1 VSVRV
6 LHADDS
12 AADQMMVRRALE
24 RDVDTRWAVEQV
36 SSAEEALEHAAA
48 AVPDVVLM
56 DFHLP
61 GMNGVELLRALRER
75 CAGRVPACVLLT
87 GTGNERLAVE
97 AMKSGAQDYLVKG
110 SFTPERLRHSLRAAL
125 ETVRL
130 ERELEERRTQTERA
144 ERAAREALAVRD
156 ELFALATH
164 DLKGPLQIITLNA
177 QFLRLKMPTANL
189 TPALDARLASISHA
203 AMRMGELID
212 HFLIAT
218 RGREQLL
225 RRERMDLL
233 VLVNRKVREMESMS
247 NRHVFQVRVEG
258 KDFTGNWDSTGLER
272 VLDNLLSNA
281 VKYSPAGGN
290 IFITLAEGAAG
301 PERQVL
307 LRVED
312 SGLGIPEKDLPY
324 VFERFHRASNVP
336 DTIAGSG
343 VGLASVRRLVEMHG
357 GTIEVKSQQGQ
368 GAAFTVVLPQD
379 IPVGTGSPESGT
391 GPQHDVR

>member
-1 VSVRV
+1 MSVRV
-6 LHADDS
+6 LQVDDS
-12 AADQMMVRRALE
+12 AADQMVVRRALE
-24 RDVDTRWAVEQV
+24 RDPDTRWAVEQF
-36 SSAEEALEHAAA
+36 SNAEEALERATAS
-48 AVPDVVLM
+48 VPDVVLM

-75 CAGRVPACVLLT
+75 CTGQVPACVLLT

-110 SFTPERLRHSLRAAL
+110 SFTPERLRHCLRAAL

-130 ERELEERRTQTERA
+130 ERALEERRLQAERA

-177 QFLRLKMPTANL
+177 QFLRLKMPAASL
-189 TPALDARLASISHA
+189 TPSLDARLTSISHA

-218 RGREQLL
+218 RGQEQML
-225 RRERMDLL
+225 RREPVDLL
-233 VLVNRKVREMESMS
+233 TLVNTKVRELESTS
-247 NRHVFQVRVEG
+247 TRHVFHLSVEG
-258 KDFTGNWDSTGLER
+258 RDFTGNWDSTSLER

-281 VKYSPAGGN
+281 VKYSPAGGS
-290 IFITLAEGAAG
+290 ILVTLAEGAAQ

-312 SGLGIPEKDLPY
+312 SGLGIPEKDLPH

-343 VGLASVRRLVEMHG
+343 VGLASVRRLVELHG

-368 GAAFTVVLPQD
+368 GAAFTVLLPQD
-379 IPVGTGSPESGT
+379 VSTGSPESGE
-391 GPQHDVR
+391 GPAHDAR